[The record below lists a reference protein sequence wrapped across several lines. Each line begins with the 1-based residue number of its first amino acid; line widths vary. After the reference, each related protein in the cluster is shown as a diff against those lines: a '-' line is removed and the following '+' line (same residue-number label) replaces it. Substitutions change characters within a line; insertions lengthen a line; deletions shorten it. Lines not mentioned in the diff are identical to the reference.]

1 MLHAPREGFYV
12 AKLRLWTYFTQ
23 APTNRV
29 LALEVKDAAMAARSS
44 SESNE
49 PGILGR
55 LPHSD
60 LLTFLCLAQKFHTNL
75 LEYSPRYND
84 HDARVGGNAIVQIV
98 HLSTD
103 VDAVESLPSFAF
115 KRHDLVGGLGPED
128 RLKKIICELIIYENP
143 TIACHPN
150 IADLRGI
157 SWSVDATR
165 PGSLSR
171 PTVSPVLGFHP
182 SKGNLADVLAIT
194 NINLVK
200 KLEICR
206 DIGHALETLHS
217 LSMSL
222 ITTPIVINEFIALAL
237 WSAVCGANTHMVQ
250 DFLD

>member
-1 MLHAPREGFYV
+1 M
-12 AKLRLWTYFTQ
+12 Q
-23 APTNRV
+23 
-29 LALEVKDAAMAARSS
+29 ALEVKHAAMAARSS

-49 PGILGR
+49 PGILSR

-75 LEYSPRYND
+75 LEYTPRYND

-182 SKGNLADVLAIT
+182 SKGNLADVLAIA
-194 NINLVK
+194 NIRLMK

-217 LSMSL
+217 LSMYYNSSSCS
-222 ITTPIVINEFIALAL
+222 INESIALAL

-250 DFLD
+250 EFLDRK